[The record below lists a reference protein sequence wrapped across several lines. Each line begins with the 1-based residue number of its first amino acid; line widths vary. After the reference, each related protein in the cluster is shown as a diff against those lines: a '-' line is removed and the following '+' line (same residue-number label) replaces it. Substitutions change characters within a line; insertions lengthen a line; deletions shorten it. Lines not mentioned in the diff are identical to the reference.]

1 MATIKLGI
9 SSCLLGER
17 VRWDG
22 GHKLDRFLTD
32 TLGRFVQY
40 CPVCP
45 ETECG
50 FGCPREPLRLVG
62 DPHAPRLVTSRTNQD
77 YTERMLRWARTRVRE
92 LDREGLCGLIFKS
105 KSPSC
110 GMERVRV
117 YDEQGVPTL
126 KGIGLFARVFMEHF
140 PLLPVEDD
148 GRLHDP
154 HLRENFIERV
164 FTMKRWREGLGRRRS
179 RGTLVQFHHAH
190 KLLILSHS
198 PRHHRRM
205 GDLVAHAKAMP
216 ISALYD
222 EYQQLLLEA
231 LRLKATPAKHCNV
244 LQHIM
249 GYFKRQLSSD
259 AREELLEIINYYRR
273 GHIPLIIPIT
283 LINHYVRLYDEP
295 YLTRQYYLHP
305 HPLELQLRNHC

>member
-17 VRWDG
+17 VRWNG

-45 ETECG
+45 EVECG

-62 DPHAPRLVTSRTNQD
+62 DPHAPRLVTSRTKQD

-92 LDREGLCGLIFKS
+92 LGREDLCGFIFKS
-105 KSPSC
+105 ESPSS

-117 YDEQGVPTL
+117 YDEQGVPTPR
-126 KGIGLFARVFMEHF
+126 GVGLFARVFMEHF

-164 FTMKRWREGLGRRRS
+164 FTMIRWREGLGRRRS

-205 GDLVAHAKAMP
+205 DDLVAQAKAMP
-216 ISALYD
+216 ISVLYD

-231 LRLKATPAKHCNV
+231 LRLKATPTKHCNV

-259 AREELLEIINYYRR
+259 AKRELLQVITYYRQ
-273 GHIPLIIPIT
+273 GHIPLIVPIT

-295 YLTRQYYLHP
+295 YLTRQYYLNP